1 MRSPLLQNAL
11 WYFSLCSRPHPDVSV
26 TKCFQRRTAEF
37 YTDSLFWL
45 MRCKPDIH
53 CRHKRIR
60 RHTLQFMR
68 KGKKKTSKESVSPLY
83 KLSQAFSFSQT
94 DWKIEWSRKVFWST
108 SSVFIYIF
116 FLNRLC
122 CSARCDRSDQY
133 RNVDVWVLCLSWIE
147 MHEGTIS
154 REVKHVTEMREAA
167 LYHSNV
173 RKREHTIKVCI

>member
-1 MRSPLLQNAL
+1 MCLPFTAMRSPLLQNAL
-11 WYFSLCSRPHPDVSV
+11 LYFSLCSRPHPDVSV

-60 RHTLQFMR
+60 RHTLRFMR

-108 SSVFIYIF
+108 SSVFIYFF
-116 FLNRLC
+116 FLIGC
-122 CSARCDRSDQY
+122 VAPQGVIDRINTAMWMCGSC
-133 RNVDVWVLCLSWIE
+133 VSL
-147 MHEGTIS
+147 G
-154 REVKHVTEMREAA
+154 
-167 LYHSNV
+167 
-173 RKREHTIKVCI
+173 